1 MAANGVAELP
11 PEAENELVAE
21 LARLALEQAAPE
33 ELVLFPDNAKEYFKD
48 PQAAL
53 SPVVSSSELE
63 WLTLDTVV
71 NYDAK
76 EVPLV
81 TLAKAVEGRYPG
93 RTAIRSALVD
103 SRVTIQ
109 VENIRF
115 AKLLEKVGL
124 IVLED
129 RKCLQMGNGRG
140 PWLDW
145 RPLILRWTRLATRQ
159 GIYWL

>member
-53 SPVVSSSELE
+53 STVVSSSELE

-76 EVPLV
+76 EVAPCYL
-81 TLAKAVEGRYPG
+81 G
-93 RTAIRSALVD
+93 
-103 SRVTIQ
+103 
-109 VENIRF
+109 
-115 AKLLEKVGL
+115 
-124 IVLED
+124 
-129 RKCLQMGNGRG
+129 
-140 PWLDW
+140 
-145 RPLILRWTRLATRQ
+145 
-159 GIYWL
+159 

>member
-1 MAANGVAELP
+1 
-11 PEAENELVAE
+11 
-21 LARLALEQAAPE
+21 
-33 ELVLFPDNAKEYFKD
+33 
-48 PQAAL
+48 
-53 SPVVSSSELE
+53 VVSSSGLE

-81 TLAKAVEGRYPG
+81 TLAKAIEGRYPG

-103 SRVTIQ
+103 SRVTMK

-115 AKLLEKVGL
+115 AELLERVGL

-129 RKCLQMGNGRG
+129 PQTSMK
-140 PWLDW
+140 
-145 RPLILRWTRLATRQ
+145 
-159 GIYWL
+159 

>member
-1 MAANGVAELP
+1 MP
-11 PEAENELVAE
+11 
-21 LARLALEQAAPE
+21 R
-33 ELVLFPDNAKEYFKD
+33 K
-48 PQAAL
+48 
-53 SPVVSSSELE
+53 
-63 WLTLDTVV
+63 W
-71 NYDAK
+71 
-76 EVPLV
+76 PLV
-81 TLAKAVEGRYPG
+81 TLAKDVEGRYPG

-115 AKLLEKVGL
+115 AELLEKVGL

-129 RKCLQMGNGRG
+129 RQMSADGEWEG

>member
-1 MAANGVAELP
+1 M
-11 PEAENELVAE
+11 
-21 LARLALEQAAPE
+21 
-33 ELVLFPDNAKEYFKD
+33 
-48 PQAAL
+48 
-53 SPVVSSSELE
+53 VSSSELE